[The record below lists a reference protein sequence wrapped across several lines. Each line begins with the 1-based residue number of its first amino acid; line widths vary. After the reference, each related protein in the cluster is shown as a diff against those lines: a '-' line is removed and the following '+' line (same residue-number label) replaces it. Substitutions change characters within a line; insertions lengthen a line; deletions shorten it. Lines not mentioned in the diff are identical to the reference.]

1 MMLYGSVLLLMVFT
15 LRLLLKKDCRAMFSP
30 FCGDW

>member
-15 LRLLLKKDCRAMFSP
+15 LRLLLKKRLPGYVSP